1 MTSPET
7 TPYDQNLYTRG
18 QDWDLH
24 PVNKCNLLDR
34 TYKSE
39 EQGTS

>member
-7 TPYDQNLYTRG
+7 TPYDQNLCTHG

-39 EQGTS
+39 EQGTP